1 MKLLFIICIVL
12 GLNAHSKMIKRTKV
26 LMGTF
31 VSISLNS
38 DDYRL
43 FKGTFEIL
51 HRVDGSLSSYKT
63 TSPIYKLNRERKA
76 EINLLTY
83 DALLLSTKYYKQSF
97 GYFNIAIGSLTKDL
111 YHFGENERVP
121 EYWELKESDTSI
133 TSLEFDERSASLGQ
147 GVKIDLGGMGKG
159 FGVDR
164 AVEYLKINGVEEARV
179 ALSGDIRCLGVCKIE
194 INNPNAKE
202 PLISFF
208 TKETDMGISTSGNYN
223 RYVKTTQHNHLINPK
238 TKISQTSFTSIT
250 LISKLPNSDLD
261 AYATAASVMATKLAY
276 KFLDSMDLAYVVLQS
291 DGRLIKSKNLSLFV
305 DDARV
310 EYPEHIQK

>member
-63 TSPIYKLNRERKA
+63 TSPIYKLNRERKV